1 MKHSS
6 NKSQQIR
13 KSLSRRA
20 HVTARPANNVAK
32 NRSSSPAAAHSRP
45 ATKWLSLQSA
55 VEVNLMAEMCRC
67 LPLSMQIIRV
77 LTDKWWHSL
86 RYHHLLNLHYSP
98 PNNNKFLRK
107 NLQTHHLLEPSDIF
121 CLDMTAYCRIR
132 F

>member
-45 ATKWLSLQSA
+45 ATKWLRLKSA

-86 RYHHLLNLHYSP
+86 RYHHLLNLHYSL

-107 NLQTHHLLEPSDIF
+107 NRQTHQARACPMIAAHRVTKW
-121 CLDMTAYCRIR
+121 CNK
-132 F
+132 